1 LKVLVVLG
9 SGGHTKEMV
18 RLVELLGPEY
28 EYSYL
33 IAEDDPISESK
44 IQQPGPVFRALRPR
58 FQDDPPWRVLWKL
71 VISGVQARRALRQVR
86 PDVVL
91 SAGPGLAVPV
101 SLLGKWMGAR
111 VIYVET
117 ASPVHYLTT
126 TGKIMRH
133 LADLFFVQWPELQS
147 QVPGAIYAG
156 RLW

>member
-1 LKVLVVLG
+1 LRILVVLG

-18 RLVELLGPEY
+18 RLVELLGPDY
-28 EYSYL
+28 TYNYL

-44 IQQPGPVFRALRPR
+44 ITRPGPVFRALRPR
-58 FQDDPPWRVLWKL
+58 FQDDPPWRVAWKL
-71 VISGVQARRALRQVR
+71 LVSGAQAARVLWRIR

-101 SLLGKWMGAR
+101 SLLAKLMGAHI
-111 VIYVET
+111 IYVET

-133 LADLFFVQWPELQS
+133 LADLFFVQWPELVT